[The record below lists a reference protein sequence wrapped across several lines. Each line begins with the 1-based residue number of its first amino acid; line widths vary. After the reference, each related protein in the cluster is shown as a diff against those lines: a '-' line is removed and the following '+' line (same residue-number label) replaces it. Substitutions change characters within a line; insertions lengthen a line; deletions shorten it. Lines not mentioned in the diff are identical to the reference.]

1 MDHLAASPGDACQ
14 GVLGEVPN
22 HRDLQR
28 GVLAVPG
35 RVNQGVAFRPAH
47 LDPKDHLESFQVP
60 QVQMEVREET
70 VSPLEGRA
78 DQMNQGD

>member
-1 MDHLAASPGDACQ
+1 M
-14 GVLGEVPN
+14 
-22 HRDLQR
+22 
-28 GVLAVPG
+28 
-35 RVNQGVAFRPAH
+35 NQGVAFRPAH